1 MVVQGFEA
9 LAVMA
14 QSWENFL
21 LEEVEQ
27 NDLSEKKASG
37 QGAIARAL
45 SALLQQ
51 AWLTVPLVSFL
62 LIVIFLCFKNCSV
75 A

>member
-1 MVVQGFEA
+1 MVVRGFEA

-14 QSWENFL
+14 QSWETFM

-27 NDLSEKKASG
+27 NDSSEKKASG
-37 QGAIARAL
+37 QAAIARAL

-51 AWLTVPLVSFL
+51 AWLTVSLVGFL
-62 LIVIFLCFKNCSV
+62 LIVIFEVF
-75 A
+75 